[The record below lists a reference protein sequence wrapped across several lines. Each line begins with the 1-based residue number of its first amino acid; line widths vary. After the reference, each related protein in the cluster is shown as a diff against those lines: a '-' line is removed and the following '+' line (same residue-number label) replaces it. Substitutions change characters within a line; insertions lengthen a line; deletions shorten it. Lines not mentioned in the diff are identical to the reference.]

1 MVAGVALG
9 CASLDWPKVVAS
21 SDRSVYFLPLA
32 RPLGQI
38 ALLLTVSGAF
48 VLVQRVRDAT
58 RAAVFLGAGWCL
70 AWLLLI
76 RAAALVAPIYSGVA
90 LAAAIPADQRDVPVY
105 SVGTYDQSLT
115 FYLQRTVTLVGYR
128 GELDYGLRKAPDA
141 EIADLAEFLRRWSA
155 QSRAFAVMEKTMFDD
170 LEKPRGADAAGCH
183 RRQSRPGGA
192 AMSWITWALIL
203 MGVGLNAAAQLLL
216 KVATR
221 PLAHFSDFSADTLG
235 SSVGILFKSPSFW
248 AGMVC
253 YAASVCVWLAA
264 LSKAPVSTAYP
275 MLSLGYVVVAAVSV
289 LWLGESM
296 GPAKVL
302 GIALICAGVI
312 LVSRSSA

>member
-1 MVAGVALG
+1 
-9 CASLDWPKVVAS
+9 
-21 SDRSVYFLPLA
+21 
-32 RPLGQI
+32 
-38 ALLLTVSGAF
+38 
-48 VLVQRVRDAT
+48 
-58 RAAVFLGAGWCL
+58 
-70 AWLLLI
+70 
-76 RAAALVAPIYSGVA
+76 
-90 LAAAIPADQRDVPVY
+90 
-105 SVGTYDQSLT
+105 
-115 FYLQRTVTLVGYR
+115 
-128 GELDYGLRKAPDA
+128 
-141 EIADLAEFLRRWSA
+141 
-155 QSRAFAVMEKTMFDD
+155 
-170 LEKPRGADAAGCH
+170 
-183 RRQSRPGGA
+183 
-192 AMSWITWALIL
+192 MSWITWALIL

-221 PLAHFSDFSADTLG
+221 PLAHFADFSADTLG

-312 LVSRSSA
+312 LVSRSSV